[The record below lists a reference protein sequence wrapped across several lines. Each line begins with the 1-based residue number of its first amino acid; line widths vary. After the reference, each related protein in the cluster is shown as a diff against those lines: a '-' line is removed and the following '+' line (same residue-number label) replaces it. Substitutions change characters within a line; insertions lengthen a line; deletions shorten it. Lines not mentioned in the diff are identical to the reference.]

1 MYVSNEENVGK
12 DYMKKTPKVF
22 VGTLYVNEPQ
32 FEKCCDAISSQKGVE
47 VTHSII
53 KGKSELEAHNILWNQ
68 WNTVRSCYDMFVKV
82 DADTVLRE
90 GVLQQAAELMTS
102 DKRITGMQ
110 IPLHDYFT
118 NVEIAGLNC
127 FSQT

>member
-110 IPLHDYFT
+110 IPLHDYST